1 MMFSDTVTLYNH
13 QSGDTWVRTVIYN
26 TMWKKQAVSSVSS
39 GKVSIGRQITVTIP
53 ADLYKADKK
62 HVKPEVYTD
71 PATEF
76 TLREGVRDY
85 IAHGETPEI
94 TDDFDIDTLLQR
106 YEVGAVQVVADNT
119 ARPRLRHWR
128 VTAV

>member
-1 MMFSDTVTLYNH
+1 MFSDIVTLYNH
-13 QSGDTWVRTVIYN
+13 QPGDTWTRTVIHN

-39 GKVSIGRQITVTIP
+39 GKVSIGRKITAIIP

-62 HVKPEVYTD
+62 HVKPELYTD

-94 TDDFDIDTLLQR
+94 TEDFDIDTLLQR
-106 YEVGAVQVVADNT
+106 YEVGAVQIVADNT
-119 ARPRLRHWR
+119 SRPRLRHWR

>member
-1 MMFSDTVTLYNH
+1 MYSDTVTLYNY
-13 QSGDTWVRTVIYN
+13 QTGDTWIRNVIHN

-53 ADLYKADKK
+53 ADLYKSDKK
-62 HVKPEVYTD
+62 YVKPEVYTD

-76 TLREGVRDY
+76 TLREGMRDY
-85 IAHGETPEI
+85 IAHGETPDI
-94 TDDFDIDTLLQR
+94 TEDFDIDTLLQR

-119 ARPRLRHWR
+119 ARPRLKHWR

>member
-1 MMFSDTVTLYNH
+1 MFSDIVTLYNH
-13 QSGDTWVRTVIYN
+13 QPGDTWVRTVIYN

-39 GKVSIGRQITVTIP
+39 GKVSIGRKITVIIP

-85 IAHGETPEI
+85 IAHGEAPEI